1 MQNRLREEYERWKR
15 ILLEGCEARTTELR
29 KNKDIHL
36 LREAVWR
43 AENCKQELV
52 GMLHLMVS
60 MECIKSEEIKTE
72 VKELH
77 ELFDTERLYGAYILR
92 TQCRVYLTETD
103 AVEKDIKKED

>member
-1 MQNRLREEYERWKR
+1 MQNRLMAEYEQWKR
-15 ILLEGCEARTTELR
+15 VLLEECEARTAELR
-29 KNKDIHL
+29 KNKDIHQ

-52 GMLHLMVS
+52 GMLYLMVS
-60 MECIKSEEIKTE
+60 MECIKSEEIKAE
-72 VKELH
+72 VEVLQ